1 MIAYYAY
8 EHPWMM
14 ASAEHWGY
22 RQGFYDA
29 LTPEQ
34 RGFFHGFVF
43 DPPEL
48 RWG

>member
-1 MIAYYAY
+1 MLYFAY

-14 ASAEHWGY
+14 ASTAHWGY
-22 RQGFYDA
+22 SKRFYNEH

-34 RGFFHGFVF
+34 RQFFHGFVF

-48 RWG
+48 R